1 MVKSL
6 KGRNSS
12 KLHRDLPHNCCG
24 GYSTLI
30 VLSQHF
36 YPKSSISYLRSRI
49 IHLYRKPTALTLGG
63 LTAPAGGFSPLVLSS
78 GLIRKPNLICTCN
91 AAEAHSCGM

>member
-24 GYSTLI
+24 GRSTLI
-30 VLSQHF
+30 VLSQHIC
-36 YPKSSISYLRSRI
+36 PKLTASYFRSQI
-49 IHLYRKPTALTLGG
+49 IHLFRKPAALTPGG
-63 LTAPAGGFSPLVLSS
+63 LTVPVGGFSPLVLSS